1 TLPSSTSKKI
11 GTDKLCSSQAHSFT
25 KNQNTQCSPFPKLHY
40 SFGKSPYIL
49 IVNQQK
55 GNPCNLRP
63 SFIAP
68 TGSIS
73 SSFQRPFH
81 QFHLHSCFSSNQFEL
96 AISLVGQSTTY
107 PLHIS
112 LPRLPELP
120 LPRTGFLHYQTLPSP
135 VDVLPDSHLSRSK
148 LGVVIK
154 Q

>member
-1 TLPSSTSKKI
+1 
-11 GTDKLCSSQAHSFT
+11 
-25 KNQNTQCSPFPKLHY
+25 
-40 SFGKSPYIL
+40 
-49 IVNQQK
+49 QK

-68 TGSIS
+68 TGSSS

-81 QFHLHSCFSSNQFEL
+81 QFHIHSSQLLLLEPIRTCN
-96 AISLVGQSTTY
+96 SLVGQSTTY
-107 PLHIS
+107 PLRIS

-120 LPRTGFLHYQTLPSP
+120 LPRTGFLHYQTLPLP